1 MRPSP
6 PLATAPTGS
15 SVSSPAA
22 TRARLTGWGGG
33 ERVPVEVVRA
43 RTVGD
48 LRAAVLAG
56 ASRSAHAGRA
66 PRAANPAMIARGM
79 GRSYGDAALLP
90 GGLVLETTALRA
102 LDLNPETGIAHAQAG
117 VTLAQLLAVGQP
129 AGWVLPVVPGT
140 QHVSVGG
147 AIAADIHG
155 KNHGVDGTLGTHVL
169 ALGLLLA
176 SGEVREL
183 SPADPDGLFAAT
195 VGGMG
200 LTGVILWAA
209 IQLRRL
215 PSPLLSVDIDRVDD
229 LDAALAALDAPG
241 GRHRVAWLDLLGPG
255 LARGVVTRAEA
266 AEPAAAEAGFTSAS
280 ASASAPP
287 SGSASASAPPSGSAS
302 ASASPSGSACAST
315 TVASRLRLP
324 PRWPGA
330 LLRPEVVRAH
340 NELRYRLAPRRAR
353 GHLEPFGRHMFPLD
367 VLDAWPRLYG
377 AAGFVQYQLVVP
389 RGREAE
395 LAAVLLR
402 LRRSRV
408 PCYLAV
414 LKDFGPANDFPL
426 SFPLAGWTL
435 ALDLP
440 RGAPGLLAL
449 LDDFDAIVAA
459 AGGRVYLAKDARL
472 RAASLA
478 AMYPRLGE
486 WQAVRDRFDPDGLWA
501 SQLARRTGLVSTR

>member
-6 PLATAPTGS
+6 PLATVPTGS
-15 SVSSPAA
+15 SVSSPTA

-43 RTVGD
+43 RAVED

-56 ASRSAHAGRA
+56 ASRSARPGRA
-66 PRAANPAMIARGM
+66 ARAGKPGMIARGM
-79 GRSYGDAALLP
+79 GRSYGDAALLR
-90 GGLVLETTALRA
+90 GGLVLEMTALRA
-102 LDLNPETGIAHAQAG
+102 LDLDPETGIVHAQAG
-117 VTLAQLLAVGQP
+117 VTLAQLLTAAQP

-155 KNHGVDGTLGTHVL
+155 KNHGVDGTFGTHVL

-215 PSPLLSVDIDRVDD
+215 ASPLLSVDIDRVDD
-229 LDAALAALDAPG
+229 LDATLAALDAPG

-280 ASASAPP
+280 ASASP
-287 SGSASASAPPSGSAS
+287 SGSASAS
-302 ASASPSGSACAST
+302 T
-315 TVASRLRLP
+315 TVPSRLRLP

-377 AAGFVQYQLVVP
+377 PAGFVQYQLVVA

-395 LAAVLLR
+395 LAAILLR
-402 LRRSRV
+402 LRRSKV

-440 RGAPGLLAL
+440 RAVPGLLAL

-472 RAASLA
+472 QGASLA

-501 SQLARRTGLVSTR
+501 SQLARRTGLVSGR